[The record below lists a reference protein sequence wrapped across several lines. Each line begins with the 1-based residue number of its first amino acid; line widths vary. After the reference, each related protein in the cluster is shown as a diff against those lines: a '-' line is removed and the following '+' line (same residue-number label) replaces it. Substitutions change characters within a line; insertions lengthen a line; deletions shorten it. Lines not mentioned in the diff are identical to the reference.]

1 MAPTFKETPKK
12 NGGVKINEPG
22 SNSSAKKDKQAVKPP
37 VVTTTTTPK
46 KIQVPKLVPV
56 KKPKEMRVASDDE
69 YDDESE
75 PEPEQEVRQPKGN
88 RAQRVNGPAPM
99 TRGSKADSSCWSS

>member
-1 MAPTFKETPKK
+1 MTPTFKETPKK

-75 PEPEQEVRQPKGN
+75 PEPVRQPKGN